1 MKVGS
6 KFVGF
11 LAGLFVAVGALV
23 ASVIWV
29 ALYLTDLWARHQ

>member
-11 LAGLFVAVGALV
+11 LAGLFVAMVALV
-23 ASVIWV
+23 ASVV
-29 ALYLTDLWARHQ
+29 GAAFYLAELWARHQ